1 MLSVTTTRTNPFPA
15 RFVST
20 EPRRRYRG
28 PRRQVSG
35 QIAVSYLNHG
45 PKQWLIPGHAFNPAS
60 ESIGPLSRI
69 ADLPFRVRLVTCSRE
84 PHSRA
89 IYIYM
94 YMYMCIRSFYGKE
107 SDFLRSTLTPRQE
120 RRPIE
125 GDRNRDYATEER
137 GGGEDRPSSFLSSS
151 LLFPSFPPQHAS
163 SLLTLMRW
171 PAGRFLQH
179 RPFQLSPIHRDGVPS
194 RDSSCIVKW
203 NRMDSR
209 IDRCFF
215 FSLVA
220 DLKDILFSFNDY

>member
-1 MLSVTTTRTNPFPA
+1 MHALRRSPQPA
-15 RFVST
+15 
-20 EPRRRYRG
+20 
-28 PRRQVSG
+28 
-35 QIAVSYLNHG
+35 
-45 PKQWLIPGHAFNPAS
+45 NPAS
-60 ESIGPLSRI
+60 QASERASEQLRVSV
-69 ADLPFRVRLVTCSRE
+69 RVRVECIFYVHVCTYARW
-84 PHSRA
+84 A
-89 IYIYM
+89 VAVYYIYIYM
-94 YMYMCIRSFYGKE
+94 YMCMYIRSFYGKE

-125 GDRNRDYATEER
+125 GDRKRDYATEER

>member
-1 MLSVTTTRTNPFPA
+1 MLPVTTTRTNPFPA

-89 IYIYM
+89 IYIYV
-94 YMYMCIRSFYGKE
+94 YVYVYVHIHWKILDLS
-107 SDFLRSTLTPRQE
+107 S
-120 RRPIE
+120 
-125 GDRNRDYATEER
+125 YATVILGGAANRPTQR
-137 GGGEDRPSSFLSSS
+137 GFLIFRPLFLAY
-151 LLFPSFPPQHAS
+151 FPGFKSKV
-163 SLLTLMRW
+163 L
-171 PAGRFLQH
+171 AGH
-179 RPFQLSPIHRDGVPS
+179 PSPLR
-194 RDSSCIVKW
+194 
-203 NRMDSR
+203 
-209 IDRCFF
+209 
-215 FSLVA
+215 
-220 DLKDILFSFNDY
+220 